1 MRSENV
7 IPIFDIYN
15 SPQNQEIKIH
25 RVMKNIK
32 SFFAI
37 LAIVAVSA
45 SVSSCNR
52 GYGCPNNFSISEQAV
67 QAAQTVVSAAAVGML
82 K

>member
-1 MRSENV
+1 
-7 IPIFDIYN
+7 
-15 SPQNQEIKIH
+15 
-25 RVMKNIK
+25 MKNIK

-67 QAAQTVVSAAAVGML
+67 QAAQTVVSATAVGLL